1 MLKNRI
7 KFIIAFIVLLF
18 GICLLNTNTVQAVD
32 MTEEQLFDLIP
43 NKLQLDIKEVEF
55 EKADSIVAE
64 NIKNI
69 LKSNNIEFEDVG
81 KNDYFGYD
89 IILKN
94 TTISGNNIKIEIQ
107 ASPIHTTK
115 EEFYKAFIYINPV
128 KGNNNSYTKSKVIDL
143 AYDNHNNYNVAD
155 ETYVKNLKIES
166 PRYYEVDTDF
176 LKLDNNTM
184 WNKFFEI
191 IDKYYNNL
199 VNKKDIVIKSSTG
212 AGGSDGGFSIGNDG
226 TRIGI
231 FKNGVLYEIR
241 HIGAEETIP
250 VITVPSSI
258 SSDEMNKYVIKI
270 LKECNKDVKE
280 INSITKGAT
289 ISGNQWTKEVK
300 DGYTVKGISMYN
312 GKQNEF
318 TSHVIIRKEVAPVT
332 KTDTTTNIKLQADT
346 NIVPANTV
354 LEVEPVTEGQT
365 YNTVK
370 TVLTDVAKIK
380 VFDINL
386 LSNGVKIQPNGK
398 VKISIPIPTEFDT
411 SKLVVYRITDNG
423 EKVKYNVTVENNNA
437 TFETDHF
444 STYVLAE
451 EGEQTT
457 GVKQGEKDNTPK
469 TGTNNMTLYILGTV
483 ALITGAGI
491 VTIKKYNK

>member
-1 MLKNRI
+1 MLKNRT
-7 KFIIAFIVLLF
+7 KFIITFIVLLF
-18 GICLLNTNTVQAVD
+18 GICLLNTNTVQAVE

-81 KNDYFGYD
+81 KSDYFGYD

-94 TTISGNNIKIEIQ
+94 TTINGSDIKIEIN
-107 ASPIHTTK
+107 ASPINTIK
-115 EEFYKAFIYINPV
+115 EEFYKAFIWINPV
-128 KGNNNSYTKSKVIDL
+128 NELYNSYTKNKVIDL
-143 AYDNHNNYNVAD
+143 TYNNHSNYNVTD

-166 PRYYEVDTDF
+166 PRYYEVGTDF
-176 LKLDNNTM
+176 LKLDNDTM

-191 IDKYYNNL
+191 ADKYYNNL
-199 VNKKDIVIKSSTG
+199 VNKKDIVIKSSAG
-212 AGGSDGGFSIGNDG
+212 AGGSDGGFSIGTDG
-226 TRIGI
+226 TSIGI
-231 FKNGVLYEIR
+231 FKKGVLYEIR
-241 HIGAEETIP
+241 HMGAEETVP
-250 VITVPSSI
+250 VITVSSSI
-258 SSDEMNKYVIKI
+258 SDDEMNKYVIKI

-280 INSITKGAT
+280 INSITQGAT
-289 ISGNQWTKEVK
+289 VSGNQWTKEVK
-300 DGYTVKGISMYN
+300 DGYTVKGIHTYN
-312 GKQNEF
+312 GKQYEF
-318 TSHVIIRKEVAPVT
+318 TNPIIIRKEVAPVT
-332 KTDTTTNIKLQADT
+332 KTDTTTNIKLEADT
-346 NIVPANTV
+346 NVVPANTV
-354 LEVEPVTEGQT
+354 LEVEPITEGQT

-370 TVLTDVAKIK
+370 RVLINVAKMK

-411 SKLVVYRITDNG
+411 SKIAVYRITNNG
-423 EKVKYNVTVENNNA
+423 EKIKYDVTVIDGMA

-451 EGEQTT
+451 EGEQATE
-457 GVKQGEKDNTPK
+457 VKQGEKDNTPK
-469 TGTNNMTLYILGTV
+469 TGTETNILLYIAVCAIIGT
-483 ALITGAGI
+483 II
-491 VTIKKYNK
+491 IKRLAKE